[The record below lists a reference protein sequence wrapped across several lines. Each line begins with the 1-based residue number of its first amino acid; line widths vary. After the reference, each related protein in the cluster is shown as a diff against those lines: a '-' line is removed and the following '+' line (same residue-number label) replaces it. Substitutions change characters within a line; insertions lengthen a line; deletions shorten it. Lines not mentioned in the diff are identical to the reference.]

1 MGGAFLVLT
10 FDFATLPAY
19 RSMMPFGEPG
29 REREEHEE
37 MALLWIAGLVAAL
50 TAYASTAFLCGTSA
64 GMRKT
69 QRLTPLPAT
78 AGWQAPVRWCCHI
91 QGPWDTYELL
101 RLPF

>member
-1 MGGAFLVLT
+1 
-10 FDFATLPAY
+10 
-19 RSMMPFGEPG
+19 
-29 REREEHEE
+29 

-91 QGPWDTYELL
+91 QRPWDTYELL
-101 RLPF
+101 RLPFC